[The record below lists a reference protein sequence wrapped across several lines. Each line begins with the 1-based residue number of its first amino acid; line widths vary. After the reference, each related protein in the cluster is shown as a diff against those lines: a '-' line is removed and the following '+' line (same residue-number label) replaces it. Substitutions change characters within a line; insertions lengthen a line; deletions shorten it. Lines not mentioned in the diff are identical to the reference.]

1 MAHRLNTA
9 NNGIA
14 DGALTVDVWTGPVMA
29 YDGRPI
35 SQADSLTL
43 EALCV
48 IPSGKLAFAE
58 QNEDTLTSE
67 LTISI
72 KWERADNTS
81 SRYSRDERSFQLYGP
96 LHLPSSI
103 VQAIANEADG
113 NMLVFRQQSV
123 YVSFCDKEGR
133 PRVGGEDSDG
143 FELAFVNGPSIE
155 PQARHT
161 IHHHHRNHQDHNTEH
176 SLMTE
181 TRAGGHQ
188 GRPGEAVLLQLVRD
202 PP

>member
-1 MAHRLNTA
+1 
-9 NNGIA
+9 
-14 DGALTVDVWTGPVMA
+14 
-29 YDGRPI
+29 
-35 SQADSLTL
+35 
-43 EALCV
+43 V

-81 SRYSRDERSFQLYGP
+81 SRYSRDERNFQLYGP

-113 NMLVFRQQSV
+113 NMLVFREQSV

-143 FELAFVNGPSIE
+143 FKLAFIDGPSLE
-155 PQARHT
+155 PQARPTTHHT
-161 IHHHHRNHQDHNTEH
+161 STTTTKH
-176 SLMTE
+176 SLALNGDLTDARS
-181 TRAGGHQ
+181 TLWLVTAG
-188 GRPGEAVLLQLVRD
+188 L
-202 PP
+202 